1 MPDLVKICSAVQEG
15 VNRQATALQGKR
27 SLRPGPPIALV
38 QQECTL
44 ELTGITKGSTTLP
57 FSLAKPQP
65 ISELGMTTF
74 GMEAVEGF
82 AATID
87 AIGTNGNT
95 KDVDPGV
102 LDSLKTLG
110 EVFEKKSINKIIVQ
124 VPKHGRH
131 GSLKAVFDKRASERV
146 IKLVKMPSHR
156 TEMIEGKLEMAD
168 FKPLD
173 YKCRIAPLLG
183 KPVICTFGKDKE
195 AAVLGL
201 ILKPVRI
208 TGEARINPHTG
219 QTDEIHITDVEPIDE
234 LLMGAKEFFVSK
246 SLSELAKTQG
256 VKPLENPS
264 LLVGGWPADE
274 DVDEFLEKTYKERSA

>member
-195 AAVLGL
+195 TAVLGL